1 VNDNLMKTMQELV
14 NTADHAA
21 NQSDRWMFVVTLII
35 FLCAALA
42 MWRWML
48 SDREKV
54 SKRLTEMTDR
64 HIAVTERL
72 ADVVANNTAVLHQ
85 VEKKL

>member
-1 VNDNLMKTMQELV
+1 MKDLQEL
-14 NTADHAA
+14 TDHAA
-21 NQSDRWMFVVTLII
+21 QQSDRWLFLAMLVV
-35 FLCAALA
+35 FLGAALLL
-42 MWRWML
+42 WRWMV

-54 SKRLTEMTDR
+54 SRRLTEMTDR